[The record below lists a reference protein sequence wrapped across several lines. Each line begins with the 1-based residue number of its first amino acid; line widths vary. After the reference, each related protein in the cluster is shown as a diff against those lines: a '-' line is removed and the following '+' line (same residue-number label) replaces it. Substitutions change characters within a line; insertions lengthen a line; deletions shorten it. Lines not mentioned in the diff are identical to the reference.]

1 MLTLPDPQSVSQTRA
16 RTKEGGREVEEDE
29 GGFDGS
35 RPAVDWSAV
44 AVAVACCCFHA
55 LLRTNPQLADETL
68 DLLQL

>member
-44 AVAVACCCFHA
+44 ACCCFHA

-68 DLLQL
+68 DLVQL

>member
-16 RTKEGGREVEEDE
+16 RTKEGGREVEE

-35 RPAVDWSAV
+35 RPAVDWS

-55 LLRTNPQLADETL
+55 LLRTNPQLAADETL
-68 DLLQL
+68 DLVQL

>member
-16 RTKEGGREVEEDE
+16 RTKEGGREVEEEE

-35 RPAVDWSAV
+35 RPAVDWS

-55 LLRTNPQLADETL
+55 LLRTNPQLAADETL
-68 DLLQL
+68 DILQL